1 MEPPTCGL
9 DVRNPTES
17 ERTKALISQTA
28 GPNGLSLELLEFGLE
43 SLQRK
48 VINAWK

>member
-1 MEPPTCGL
+1 MP
-9 DVRNPTES
+9 VQNPTES
-17 ERTKALISQTA
+17 ERTKALISQA
-28 GPNGLSLELLEFGLE
+28 IGQNGLSFELLEFGPD